1 MFKEVNQITLSAS
14 NDKGIQSIDPIGT
27 HAYRTSKNLA
37 CKREQIKWNKITQK
51 SLILI
56 ALQKKT

>member
-1 MFKEVNQITLSAS
+1 MFKEVNQITLSAN

-27 HAYRTSKNLA
+27 HLA